1 MLRRQLGR
9 RRTGMVCRTRLGCG
23 RLDGSGFPS
32 RMAGVLRQFWA
43 EGDEALQVFDRAAV
57 EALRLG
63 LVA

>member
-1 MLRRQLGR
+1 
-9 RRTGMVCRTRLGCG
+9 
-23 RLDGSGFPS
+23 
-32 RMAGVLRQFWA
+32 MAGVLRQFWA